1 MGNLVDDVAEMIRRD
16 GKAWNFPLSPEEVGR
31 HLMRSLP
38 DVKEVVV
45 LHSNPG
51 PEHVFVD
58 QVSDR
63 LIGVI
68 DLGDAYFSHTVN
80 DLRRFRAPADRQ
92 AVLDGYLQDAPVST
106 DFMAAWRVACGVADM
121 VTIAYSPENQTAAQ
135 AELTQLLNEIE

>member
-1 MGNLVDDVAEMIRRD
+1 MGSLFDDVVEMIRKE
-16 GKAWNFPLSPEEVGR
+16 GKAWKFPMPPEEVGR

-38 DVKEVVV
+38 DVKEIVA

-58 QVSDR
+58 PVSGR

-68 DLGDAYFSHTVN
+68 DFGDAYFSHPVN

-92 AVLDGYLQDAPVST
+92 AVLDGYLQDGPVSA

-121 VTIAYSPENQTAAQ
+121 VAIAYSPENQTAAQ
-135 AELTQLLNEIE
+135 AELTQLLKEIE